1 MNDIYIND
9 IYKTVVFKN
18 LTTAHVTLGLLM
30 DIASEAFAATVW
42 DYMILIND
50 NYDDNDLIPEVID
63 YGWTLDQ
70 LCRAKIIEQLGR
82 PILVL
87 PKPERVLQIYDEEEE
102 GLTGYYNYG
111 I

>member
-9 IYKTVVFKN
+9 IYKTVVFEN
-18 LTTAHVTLGLLM
+18 LEAAHGTLVLLM
-30 DIASEAFAATVW
+30 DIASETFAATVW
-42 DYMILIND
+42 DYMILINE

-82 PILVL
+82 LFL
-87 PKPERVLQIYDEEEE
+87 
-102 GLTGYYNYG
+102 
-111 I
+111 